1 MIAVIIS
8 LVEKSGYRSFLNEL
22 YIEHHNKML
31 NYAEHILHDEKL
43 AEDAV
48 NEAFM
53 GIIKNVEKIISMDVK
68 KISPYIVISVRNA
81 CYNIAK
87 KQKRLANCELLTD
100 RIDEGFFEKSVDE
113 KLTTVDFGYVRKAIK
128 ALNGQC
134 RNVVLLRYYEGYS
147 YKEIAAA
154 MDISVGQVGVLLNRA
169 KVRLKEA
176 ILAEREI
183 YEEKI

>member
-87 KQKRLANCELLTD
+87 KQKD
-100 RIDEGFFEKSVDE
+100 RHDEE
-113 KLTTVDFGYVRKAIK
+113 
-128 ALNGQC
+128 
-134 RNVVLLRYYEGYS
+134 
-147 YKEIAAA
+147 
-154 MDISVGQVGVLLNRA
+154 
-169 KVRLKEA
+169 
-176 ILAEREI
+176 
-183 YEEKI
+183 